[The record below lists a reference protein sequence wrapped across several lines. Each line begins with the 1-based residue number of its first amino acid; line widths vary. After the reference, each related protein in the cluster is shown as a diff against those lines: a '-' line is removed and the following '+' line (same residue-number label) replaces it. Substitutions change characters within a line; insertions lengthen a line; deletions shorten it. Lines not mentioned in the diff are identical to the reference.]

1 MASAF
6 FRGSMS
12 VIECQA
18 LGSTNA
24 KAVASRP
31 KECLNCE
38 TPLDGEFCHVCG
50 QPASTERYSL
60 TTLFQEIYAQLKKFD
75 ATKTVRTFGA
85 LMVKPGGFVNGFL
98 AGKRVKFVGPVRY
111 LFYGIFIEITI
122 RLLLAQFYPDA
133 ALHESDRST
142 LMSELSNLGLSVLW
156 GLCWAVVFWKAEM
169 NLVEYTVAAIYFAG
183 HLSFVSAILT
193 PVLFFAS
200 WSGVVVG
207 SGIAHFDIAF
217 SFIYSIFFAR
227 FVFGGSWRAT
237 IAKQLLVFAGFVA
250 ALTLLASFIRH
261 F

>member
-1 MASAF
+1 
-6 FRGSMS
+6 MS
-12 VIECQA
+12 VIECQ
-18 LGSTNA
+18 STKNTHA
-24 KAVASRP
+24 RAVMSAP
-31 KECLNCE
+31 GVCLNCE

-85 LMVKPGGFVNGFL
+85 LMVKPGDFVNGFL

-122 RLLLAQFYPDA
+122 RIFLTQFFPDA
-133 ALHESDRST
+133 VLPGSDRSA
-142 LMSELSNLGLSVLW
+142 LMAELVNLGLSVLW

-183 HLSFVSAILT
+183 HLSFISAILA
-193 PVLFFAS
+193 PVLLVAS
-200 WSGVVVG
+200 RSSEVFG
-207 SGIAHFDIAF
+207 SNTLHVDLAF
-217 SFIYSIFFAR
+217 SFAYSIFFAR
-227 FVFGGSWRAT
+227 FVFGESWRAT

-250 ALTLLASFIRH
+250 ALTLFVSFIRNL
-261 F
+261 